1 MDRTLKAAGTAI
13 GIALAGPASALSYAC
28 SYTTE
33 CIDTEGCQDTAYDLT
48 IAVADDYASAMLSS
62 VSGDVET
69 MAYNAQALSYY
80 AGYAS
85 STMHVVSVYMGG
97 ESRYSVQTPAGEEMM
112 AITYLGQCELV
123 Q

>member
-1 MDRTLKAAGTAI
+1 MDRTLKAACTAI

-48 IAVADDYASAMLSS
+48 IDVADDYSSAVISS
-62 VSGDVET
+62 VSGDVESV
-69 MAYNAQALSYY
+69 AYNAQFLSYY

-85 STMHVVSVYMGG
+85 NTMHVVSVYMRG
-97 ESRYSVQTPAGEEMM
+97 ESRYSVQTPAGEAMM
-112 AITYLGQCELV
+112 AITYLGRCE
-123 Q
+123 QTQ